1 MFIHKYCYWPFV
13 DISWIFWLL
22 FCWILNWNQLNRTQG
37 HCISLSYLMYIQLK
51 VCTQNRVNTRWN
63 SWRKYSYHE
72 ILLLFHV
79 LFESRFE
86 IIIHFHK
93 SYPFPTKYSIE
104 WRFYDTIIIWLYN
117 VYIEHSKN
125 RRNKKSHRY
134 TGESKSRGNN
144 AHYWEQIVHSRTESW
159 EGNTKE
165 IREYSK
171 TCRFYLNILFYQL
184 GLRCKL
190 CWFIFSFFSSF
201 PQFVFIFM
209 LVTFQFEFMLRVEI
223 YVVVVRSGLEWNT
236 Y

>member
-1 MFIHKYCYWPFV
+1 M
-13 DISWIFWLL
+13 
-22 FCWILNWNQLNRTQG
+22 NWNQLNEHKDTVSRSVIWCTYNWKFVHKTVWIRDEIHG
-37 HCISLSYLMYIQLK
+37 GNIRIMKFFCCFMSYSSPDL
-51 VCTQNRVNTRWN
+51 
-63 SWRKYSYHE
+63 KYSF
-72 ILLLFHV
+72 I
-79 LFESRFE
+79 
-86 IIIHFHK
+86 FHK

-104 WRFYDTIIIWLYN
+104 WRFCDTIIIWLYN

-171 TCRFYLNILFYQL
+171 TCRLYLNILFYQL

-201 PQFVFIFM
+201 PQFVFVFM
-209 LVTFQFEFMLRVEI
+209 LVTFRFEFMLRVEI

-236 Y
+236 YWHFYQIPNNFTTYSIK